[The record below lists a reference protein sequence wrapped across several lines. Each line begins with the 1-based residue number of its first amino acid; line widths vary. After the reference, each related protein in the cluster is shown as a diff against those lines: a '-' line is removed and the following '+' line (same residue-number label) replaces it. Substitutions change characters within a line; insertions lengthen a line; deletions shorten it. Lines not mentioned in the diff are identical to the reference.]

1 MSVLEVIFSLCML
14 FAGFLVI
21 AKKNF
26 LPYFLPFAMGASP
39 YLTALSVIPA
49 LLINYKK
56 LKRKLPMNLS
66 YLFVIWFAYACISM
80 VTGEQK
86 ITTITE
92 IIQLA
97 LGILFFRYIYNFCR
111 TPQGLKNTCLSI
123 LFSGSLLSLLEI
135 LIFLTNSNI
144 DTTSFL
150 GVTPHNYGSY
160 YIIFSNIILPFFIIK
175 RVNLRFLLIMA
186 GFYAIYINEGRAM
199 QLVAISIIAME
210 LLFYKNKSTIQF
222 AKIVFVLFL
231 ALFLPSKIS
240 YSALEDAAYKPR
252 TLVSVV
258 NFDNNFSNLER
269 LNLLI
274 LSYDKF
280 IEKPWG
286 HGVGSSTDIY
296 IGNTYTVN
304 QIYPHPHNTLA
315 FMAVELGIVGIWIY
329 LYLLFLL
336 FKKYI
341 SLKDYKKKSFVRNS
355 TFAFF
360 CFTQVVPIFY
370 SGLMALLGFMI
381 LAVTISITDNNKYTL
396 TN

>member
-160 YIIFSNIILPFFIIK
+160 YIIFSNISLFILSGVLIIDNINFEESFKLSILTITNTTTSEMFGVWNVDFINLLTTSKLCLIIFMIIGKIELISAFLIIK
-175 RVNLRFLLIMA
+175 KIF
-186 GFYAIYINEGRAM
+186 F
-199 QLVAISIIAME
+199 
-210 LLFYKNKSTIQF
+210 KN
-222 AKIVFVLFL
+222 
-231 ALFLPSKIS
+231 
-240 YSALEDAAYKPR
+240 
-252 TLVSVV
+252 
-258 NFDNNFSNLER
+258 
-269 LNLLI
+269 
-274 LSYDKF
+274 
-280 IEKPWG
+280 
-286 HGVGSSTDIY
+286 
-296 IGNTYTVN
+296 
-304 QIYPHPHNTLA
+304 
-315 FMAVELGIVGIWIY
+315 
-329 LYLLFLL
+329 
-336 FKKYI
+336 
-341 SLKDYKKKSFVRNS
+341 
-355 TFAFF
+355 
-360 CFTQVVPIFY
+360 
-370 SGLMALLGFMI
+370 
-381 LAVTISITDNNKYTL
+381 
-396 TN
+396 